1 MMQAAKHR
9 PFHNTEARWQL
20 VSVATGRNALLAGFR
35 QARTKTAGWP
45 ASVIGLGPQFP
56 DRPQMVLVQRDEL
69 VQACAAQV
77 PAEPLAKRVRRRCPY
92 RRVQNLHAQGLPLRD
107 PGP

>member
-45 ASVIGLGPQFP
+45 ASVVGLGPEFP
-56 DRPQMVLVQRDEL
+56 DRPQLDFIQFQTAATSVRQVLAAVQGFFS
-69 VQACAAQV
+69 C
-77 PAEPLAKRVRRRCPY
+77 
-92 RRVQNLHAQGLPLRD
+92 
-107 PGP
+107 